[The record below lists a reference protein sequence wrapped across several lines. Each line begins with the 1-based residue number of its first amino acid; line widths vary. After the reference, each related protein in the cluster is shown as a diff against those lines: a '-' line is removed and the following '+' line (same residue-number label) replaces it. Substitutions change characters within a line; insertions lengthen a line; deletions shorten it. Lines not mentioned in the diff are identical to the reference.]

1 MSCRKGDLKGIL
13 LRLFLLLFVW
23 NGAMKMTMDAQAS
36 ASEIG
41 VGLSQ
46 NLVGYDG
53 SRLLP
58 SVLGQG
64 TDAHPLSSLLTTLQT
79 NGSLGTF
86 LPRFDTQAGG
96 GLGAGGLGSGLPS
109 QGSGPLGLRIIPL
122 VTMSERYDSNIFF
135 APKIPGLD
143 RQDWVT
149 RVSPQV
155 FLQDNGRIVGTTLN
169 VGATSEYYAKN
180 TGLSYIGYNAGG
192 RINVTP
198 LLRRFVPEAS
208 LFFAG
213 RYSYTPLPPAFLG
226 GGSEQTNPAV
236 GEEITS
242 QLTFADTFI
251 RGTQA
256 QRVNTTTYGGTIAGA
271 VNYSPNLYFQAA
283 YNYNVVNFGTPSVTQ
298 KVSTFKPLLSD
309 TTAHSVSL
317 GPTYAVTSF
326 DSVNLRYQYETV
338 AFDAS
343 GGGYQSHQATVGY
356 QRLVDASMVA
366 RVYGGAALFTQDFG
380 GQAGSTSADSSEQVT
395 YTGGASLSWARR
407 NTQAS
412 FSYSVGVYPSFVGVP
427 GVILSN
433 NVSLQV
439 RQRLDDNVGVFASL
453 NFADNNTIG
462 GQAGQAGQAGLGFRS
477 YSTTE
482 SLWYRISTS
491 FFVNV
496 THEWGLYT
504 GNFTGQQSDSFVRN
518 AVTVSLTKA
527 WN

>member
-1 MSCRKGDLKGIL
+1 M
-13 LRLFLLLFVW
+13 LFLL
-23 NGAMKMTMDAQAS
+23 NGAVKMTMDAQAS

-64 TDAHPLSSLLTTLQT
+64 TDAHPLSSLLRALQT

-96 GLGAGGLGSGLPS
+96 GGVGTGGLGIGLPS
-109 QGSGPLGLRIIPL
+109 QGSGPPGLRIIPL

-135 APKIPGLD
+135 APKLPGLD

-149 RVSPQV
+149 TVSPRV
-155 FLQDNGRIVGTTLN
+155 FLQDNGRIIGTTLN
-169 VGATSEYYAKN
+169 VGATGEYYAKN

-192 RINVTP
+192 NLNVTP

-213 RYSYTPLPPAFLG
+213 SYSYTPLPPAFLG
-226 GGSEQTNPAV
+226 GGREQTNPAV

-242 QLTFADTFI
+242 QLAFADTYI
-251 RGTQA
+251 RGIQA
-256 QRVNTTTYGGTIAGA
+256 QRVNTTSYSGTTVGA
-271 VNYSPNLYFQAA
+271 LNYSPNLYIQGSYA
-283 YNYNVVNFGTPSVTQ
+283 YTVVSFGTPSVTQ
-298 KVSTFKPLLSD
+298 QVSTFKPLLTD
-309 TTAHSVSL
+309 TTAHNVSL
-317 GPTYAVTSF
+317 GPTYKVTPF

-338 AFDAS
+338 AFAAS
-343 GGGYQSHQATVGY
+343 GGGYQSHLATVGY
-356 QRLVDASMVA
+356 QRMLAASLVA
-366 RVYGGAALFTQDFG
+366 RVYGGASLLIQDFG
-380 GQAGSTSADSSEQVT
+380 GQAARTSSASGQQVT

-412 FSYSVGVYPSFVGVP
+412 FNYSVGVYPSYVGVP
-427 GVILSN
+427 GAILST
-433 NVSLQV
+433 NVSLQA
-439 RQRLDDNVGVFASL
+439 RQRLDDNVGVFVSL
-453 NFADNNTIG
+453 NFADNSPFG
-462 GQAGQAGQAGLGFRS
+462 GQAGQAGLNFRS

-482 SLWYRISTS
+482 SLWYRVSSS

-504 GNFTGQQSDSFVRN
+504 GNFTGQQSDTIIRN
-518 AVTVSLTKA
+518 SVTVSLTKA
-527 WN
+527 W